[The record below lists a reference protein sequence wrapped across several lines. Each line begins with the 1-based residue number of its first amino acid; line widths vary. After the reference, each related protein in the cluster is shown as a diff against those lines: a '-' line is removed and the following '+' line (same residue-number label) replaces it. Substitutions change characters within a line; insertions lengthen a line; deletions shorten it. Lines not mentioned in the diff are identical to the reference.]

1 MNYVF
6 FLNSQRGLFILKK
19 LNKSK
24 KFNLNKAVICNKSIA
39 KKLKNIISKK
49 KIVFIKNINSKKSLK
64 LLKKMNSDM
73 FVVGGYPQI
82 FKKQIFKLPKI
93 MTINL
98 HGGPLPSYKGGSP
111 LNWQII
117 NNEKKIGISI
127 IKMKEGIDTGPVILE
142 KKFKL
147 NKSDIIS
154 DIHLKANKYFY
165 ILLLK
170 VLKMIKKKGSNIT
183 FKKTKG
189 IPKYWKQRNDQDGY
203 IIAKQNKQLKVYNF
217 IRAVTKP
224 YPGPWTKL
232 NFKNKV
238 KKIRL
243 FSSQI
248 IKKKINFLK
257 NDYLLEKNKLYVKCS
272 DGNLRIKNYE
282 FFK

>member
-224 YPGPWTKL
+224 YPGAWTKL

>member
-1 MNYVF
+1 
-6 FLNSQRGLFILKK
+6 
-19 LNKSK
+19 
-24 KFNLNKAVICNKSIA
+24 
-39 KKLKNIISKK
+39 
-49 KIVFIKNINSKKSLK
+49 
-64 LLKKMNSDM
+64 
-73 FVVGGYPQI
+73 
-82 FKKQIFKLPKI
+82 
-93 MTINL
+93 
-98 HGGPLPSYKGGSP
+98 
-111 LNWQII
+111 
-117 NNEKKIGISI
+117 
-127 IKMKEGIDTGPVILE
+127 
-142 KKFKL
+142 
-147 NKSDIIS
+147 
-154 DIHLKANKYFY
+154 
-165 ILLLK
+165 
-170 VLKMIKKKGSNIT
+170 MIKKKGSNIT

-224 YPGPWTKL
+224 YPGAWTKL

>member
-127 IKMKEGIDTGPVILE
+127 IKMKE
-142 KKFKL
+142 
-147 NKSDIIS
+147 
-154 DIHLKANKYFY
+154 A
-165 ILLLK
+165 
-170 VLKMIKKKGSNIT
+170 
-183 FKKTKG
+183 
-189 IPKYWKQRNDQDGY
+189 
-203 IIAKQNKQLKVYNF
+203 
-217 IRAVTKP
+217 
-224 YPGPWTKL
+224 
-232 NFKNKV
+232 
-238 KKIRL
+238 
-243 FSSQI
+243 
-248 IKKKINFLK
+248 LK
-257 NDYLLEKNKLYVKCS
+257 N
-272 DGNLRIKNYE
+272 R
-282 FFK
+282 